1 MNITVREENGTA
13 IVEIDGKLD
22 TATSPTAQENFTT
35 MIREGKRKIL
45 LDLAKLEYI
54 SSSGLREV
62 LTLAKDLDKAGGALR
77 LCNLN
82 NVVQE
87 VFDISGF
94 STILKVFSS
103 ESEALASF

>member
-22 TATSPTAQENFTT
+22 TATSPTAQENFTA
-35 MIREGKRKIL
+35 MISEGKRKIL
-45 LDLAKLEYI
+45 LDLAKLDYI
-54 SSSGLREV
+54 SSSGLRVV
-62 LTLAKDLDKAGGALR
+62 LTLAKELDKAGGALR

-94 STILKVFSS
+94 SSILKVFSS

>member
-1 MNITVREENGTA
+1 MNITVREENDTA

-22 TATSPTAQENFTT
+22 TSTSPDAQENFAT
-35 MIREGKRKIL
+35 MISEGKTKIL
-45 LDLAKLEYI
+45 LNFTKLDYI
-54 SSSGLREV
+54 SSSGLRVV
-62 LTLAKDLDKAGGALR
+62 LMLAKELDKTGGTLR

-82 NVVQE
+82 KVVQE

-94 STILKVFSS
+94 SSILKVFSS